1 MYVSVLGVYLHGLR
15 GHVVG
20 EDDLFGDIKDEAV
33 VVGDDFSLL
42 DVSLGEKAVS

>member
-1 MYVSVLGVYLHGLR
+1 MLGVYLHGLR

-20 EDDLFGDIKDEAV
+20 EDDLFCDVEDEAV